1 MHVHS
6 ATDPPEQLMRW
17 VFMFFHTPSRL
28 SAASAFCGPLSGCR
42 GVRSH
47 SGDLHN
53 IEPCLT
59 CPPQHQTPH
68 TDYSP
73 QYFSLQDYVIKHIA
87 RRERDQS
94 ERSWKAQV
102 RAYNEATRNEIKTL
116 IRIHHTD
123 MPTRAQDWV
132 VGITA
137 TLSVDDCAAFVMPRA
152 GEM

>member
-1 MHVHS
+1 M
-6 ATDPPEQLMRW
+6 
-17 VFMFFHTPSRL
+17 
-28 SAASAFCGPLSGCR
+28 
-42 GVRSH
+42 
-47 SGDLHN
+47 
-53 IEPCLT
+53 
-59 CPPQHQTPH
+59 
-68 TDYSP
+68 
-73 QYFSLQDYVIKHIA
+73 IKHIA
-87 RRERDQS
+87 PRERDQS
-94 ERSWKAQV
+94 DRSRIAQV